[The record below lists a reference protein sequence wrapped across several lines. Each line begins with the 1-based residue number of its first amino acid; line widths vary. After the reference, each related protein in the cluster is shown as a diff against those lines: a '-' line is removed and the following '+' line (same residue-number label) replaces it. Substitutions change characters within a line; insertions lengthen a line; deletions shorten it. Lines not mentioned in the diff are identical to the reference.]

1 MRMLRLTRS
10 NEIEKVVVGVK
21 SMIKKGE
28 KRKKK
33 KKKTQ
38 SKTNVPSK
46 KDLERGDIRG

>member
-33 KKKTQ
+33 TQ
-38 SKTNVPSK
+38 SKTNVHSK